1 MTTIEEE
8 RANRLLNDPVFKET
22 LDTLEQELK
31 TTWYNSGIRENRS
44 QRAIA
49 GFSLR
54 LLERIRTHITSI
66 VETGEMARKLKEYH
80 I

>member
-1 MTTIEEE
+1 MSTIEEE

-22 LDTLEQELK
+22 LDALEQELK
-31 TTWYNSGIRENRS
+31 TTWYNSGIRETEARENCWL
-44 QRAIA
+44 
-49 GFSLR
+49 SLR

-66 VETGEMARKLKEYH
+66 IETGEMARKLKEYH